1 MTSVILKDL
10 GWVNEKPT
18 TNSHTIVSNLFA
30 IFSKNNIPVIVLEMK
45 RFDIKR

>member
-18 TNSHTIVSNLFA
+18 TNSHTISNLFA